1 MTKPKPITA
10 EKIPGTDVPD
20 VTRTPAESE
29 AQKKWMSRVAVTTA
43 ILATLASLATMFSTT
58 HLNQAMIEEIKAS
71 DQWNFY
77 QAKGIKLAVL
87 ESRMEM
93 LPALGKP
100 VADEDRA
107 RAARYEKEQGEI
119 SVEAKARQSAAADHR
134 RRQGLLSNG
143 STAFQVS
150 IALAAVALLVKK
162 NVFWVLSLAGG
173 AVGVVFFVWG
183 MLPASAA

>member
-10 EKIPGTDVPD
+10 DKIPGTDVPD
-20 VTRTPAESE
+20 VTRAPADSE
-29 AQKKWMSRVAVTTA
+29 AQKRWMSRVAVTTA

-87 ESRMEM
+87 ESRMEL
-93 LPALGKP
+93 LPALGKT
-100 VADEDRA
+100 VSEEDRA
-107 RAARYEKEQGEI
+107 KSERYQKEQGEI
-119 SVEAKARQSAAADHR
+119 SEEAKARQSAAADHR
-134 RRQGLLSNG
+134 KRQGRLSNA

-162 NVFWVLSLAGG
+162 NVFWVLSILGG
-173 AVGVVFFVWG
+173 CVGVGFFAWG
-183 MLPASAA
+183 MWPG